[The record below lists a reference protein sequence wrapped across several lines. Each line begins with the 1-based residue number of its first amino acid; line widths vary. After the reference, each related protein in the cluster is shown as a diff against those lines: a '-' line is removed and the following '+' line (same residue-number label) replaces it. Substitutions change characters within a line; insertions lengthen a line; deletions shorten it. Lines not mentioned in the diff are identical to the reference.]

1 MTAPNIIQS
10 FYQKMEAVDL
20 DVYGIIDADDKI
32 HSLGTDSKIIGR
44 VFEMMTQP
52 ILEEIAHENNLI
64 ISTPASQT
72 IYPDFILMSD
82 SASKEKIAI
91 DVKTTYIVSERT
103 PIKFTLGAFGSY
115 MRNNTKNIEFKYT
128 DYASHYIIGFVY
140 SRNGFAQESRVF
152 NFEDRTKIEFP
163 FSNVKYFIQEK
174 YRISGD
180 KPGSGNTEN
189 IGSIR
194 TRDFNDFVE
203 GNSPFSILGEDI
215 YDLYWTNYPKYR
227 SPTKAYTSLPEFLE
241 WLPKQG
247 QNLKLLRPFNL
258 DDILERARNFS
269 FEKSKIKPQDL

>member
-91 DVKTTYIVSERT
+91 DVKTTYIGSERT
-103 PIKFTLGAFGSY
+103 PI
-115 MRNNTKNIEFKYT
+115 
-128 DYASHYIIGFVY
+128 
-140 SRNGFAQESRVF
+140 
-152 NFEDRTKIEFP
+152 
-163 FSNVKYFIQEK
+163 
-174 YRISGD
+174 
-180 KPGSGNTEN
+180 
-189 IGSIR
+189 
-194 TRDFNDFVE
+194 
-203 GNSPFSILGEDI
+203 
-215 YDLYWTNYPKYR
+215 
-227 SPTKAYTSLPEFLE
+227 
-241 WLPKQG
+241 
-247 QNLKLLRPFNL
+247 
-258 DDILERARNFS
+258 
-269 FEKSKIKPQDL
+269 